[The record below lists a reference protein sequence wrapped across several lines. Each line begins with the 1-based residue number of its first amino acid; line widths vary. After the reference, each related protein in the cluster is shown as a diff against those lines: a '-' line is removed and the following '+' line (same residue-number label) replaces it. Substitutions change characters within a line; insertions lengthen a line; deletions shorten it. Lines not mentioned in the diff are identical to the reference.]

1 MLPRFKSGAYQS
13 IWIRPMG
20 MKRARCINHHIK
32 ADNARKI
39 TIAVQR
45 DGITAKLRSKRCTRA
60 LFRAASVT

>member
-1 MLPRFKSGAYQS
+1 
-13 IWIRPMG
+13 MG